1 MNATHI
7 LDDENN
13 LVRLSAV
20 DDTPALADSGS
31 NSQENLPSQS
41 QPASD
46 QQSENAQPTVVDESR
61 LLRAWWKASADAQ
74 TYHGWPETI
83 DYLRRIFA
91 QKGPFDGILCKS
103 IHPEYNRLVIEPG
116 QVLARAQFSAPCCA
130 ACSIA
135 SLSCVP
141 KFRSGSQC

>member
-20 DDTPALADSGS
+20 DDTPASDSGS
-31 NSQENLPSQS
+31 NSNSREHLPSQS
-41 QPASD
+41 EPASNQQSDNHQPAI
-46 QQSENAQPTVVDESR
+46 VDESR

-74 TYHGWPETI
+74 TYHGWPETL

-91 QKGPFDGILCKS
+91 QKGPFNGILCM
-103 IHPEYNRLVIEPG
+103 
-116 QVLARAQFSAPCCA
+116 
-130 ACSIA
+130 
-135 SLSCVP
+135 
-141 KFRSGSQC
+141 